1 MSDRK
6 QETKSTNETKSK
18 KSTKQRSEAQKVLL
32 ALLANR
38 LFGAQKEIPED
49 TDYLAVAKEAQFQA
63 VTAAAFNGTP
73 LPQAVKEKINDEVIS
88 YIASGASVFSAHS
101 ELDGLLRKN
110 GVPYVILKGAASA
123 YYYPDPLNRA
133 MGDVDFLVKK
143 DDIPRATEIL
153 KNAGFTPWKEAHI
166 CHIVFTKENEHL
178 EMHFEPAGIP
188 NGKQGEM
195 IRGYLSDAID
205 RANYVQTELCSFYN
219 PSKFHHGLI
228 MLLHMQHHLLSEG
241 IGLRHLCDWAVF
253 VNSMTNEEFTAT
265 FQEKLRRAGLY
276 KFAQTISLAAH
287 IGMDLPYRD
296 FMGDDKCLAEDI
308 LNDIL
313 SGGNFGAK
321 DSGRACEGLF
331 ISNRGKD
338 GVSKNRFTQF
348 FASVNQIV
356 YTHWPVSKK
365 AKILLPFGW
374 LYFGGRYLVRTLTG
388 KRKRKKF
395 LKAYSASKERKELYK
410 KLHLFEEVED
420 ERSA

>member
-1 MSDRK
+1 M
-6 QETKSTNETKSK
+6 SK
-18 KSTKQRSEAQKVLL
+18 KKQSPEQTEKTTQTQKVLL

-38 LFGAQKEIPED
+38 LFGAQNEIPED
-49 TDYLAVAKEAQFQA
+49 TDYIAVAKEAHLQA

-73 LPQAVKEKINDEVIS
+73 LPQAVKEKINDGVLSNIV
-88 YIASGASVFSAHS
+88 SGASVFSAHS
-101 ELDGLLRKN
+101 ELDGLLKKN
-110 GVPYVILKGAASA
+110 SVPYVILKGAASA

-143 DDIPRATEIL
+143 EDIPRATEIL
-153 KNAGFTPWKEAHI
+153 KNAGFTPWKETHI
-166 CHIVFTKENEHL
+166 CHIVFTKKNEHL
-178 EMHFEPAGIP
+178 EMHFDPAGIP
-188 NGKQGEM
+188 NGKQGET
-195 IRGYLSDAID
+195 IRGYVSDAID
-205 RANYVQTELCSFYN
+205 GANYVQTELCSFNN

-253 VNSMTNEEFTAT
+253 VDSMTNEEFTET
-265 FQEKLRRAGLY
+265 FQEKLKSAGLY
-276 KFAQTISLAAH
+276 KFAQTVSLAAH
-287 IGMDLPYRD
+287 IGMELPYRD
-296 FMGDDKCLAEDI
+296 FMGDDIRLAEEI

-321 DSGRACEGLF
+321 DSDRACEGLF

-338 GVSKNRFTQF
+338 GVSKNRFSQF

-356 YTHWPVSKK
+356 YTQWPVFKK

-395 LKAYSASKERKELYK
+395 FKAYSASKERKELYK

>member
-1 MSDRK
+1 MSDKK
-6 QETKSTNETKSK
+6 QPPEQTEKTT
-18 KSTKQRSEAQKVLL
+18 QAQKVLL

-38 LFGAQKEIPED
+38 LFGAQNEIPED
-49 TDYLAVAKEAQFQA
+49 TDYLAVAKEAHLQA

-73 LPQAVKEKINDEVIS
+73 LPPAVKEKINDGVLS
-88 YIASGASVFSAHS
+88 YIVSGASVFSAHS

-143 DDIPRATEIL
+143 EDIPRATEIL

-166 CHIVFTKENEHL
+166 CHIVFTKEKEHL

-188 NGKQGEM
+188 DGKKGETV
-195 IRGYLSDAID
+195 RRYLSDAID
-205 RANYVQTELCSFYN
+205 GAKYVQTELCSFYN

-241 IGLRHLCDWAVF
+241 VGLRHLCDWAVF
-253 VNSMTNEEFTAT
+253 VNSMTNDEFTAT
-265 FQEKLRRAGLY
+265 FREKLNGAGLY
-276 KFAQTISLAAH
+276 KFAQTVSLAAH
-287 IGMDLPYRD
+287 IGMALPYRD
-296 FMGDDKCLAEDI
+296 FMGNDVSLAAEI

-338 GVSKNRFTQF
+338 GVNRSRFAQF
-348 FASVNQIV
+348 FASLNQIV
-356 YTHWPVSKK
+356 YTHWQVSKK

-374 LYFGGRYLVRTLTG
+374 LYFGGRYLVRMLTG
-388 KRKRKKF
+388 KRQRKN
-395 LKAYSASKERKELYK
+395 LVKAYSASKERKELYK

-420 ERSA
+420 ERNA